1 MAKTFTDY
9 PKVVSTNA
17 QRAIDYKD
25 RTDDKGGC
33 GTQVGWV
40 RARQLANREP
50 ISLDTVKRMAKFGRF
65 EQYKDDPYED
75 ENGKTNCGRVMWDAW
90 GGSQGVAW
98 AKKTV
103 EREESEKNMM
113 NYDIL
118 TDIESYDYGLQ
129 KVSAF
134 LKEAD
139 GEPVNINVA
148 SNGGDVFEGL
158 KIAGILRDYSG
169 DTQVSIYG
177 LAASIA
183 TIIALAANRVRI
195 AKFSMFMIHNSWTGF
210 GFGDKQELE
219 KQSNTLAAI
228 DKLLL
233 SVYVNK
239 VQLNGKLINGSVS
252 DTEAYFRDL
261 MNKETFLSSEEALEL
276 GLVDEIISDENTNAS
291 LKLTAQANIRQKATY
306 SNKLPNQFYN
316 SMEDKKTFVQQLL
329 NLLGFGKSE
338 ALEVANALP
347 EAKTE
352 APKEDEKKEAPK
364 AMKEDDEKEEKEDEP
379 DMEKMMKAME
389 EKMKAMEE
397 KVKDLEGKYKDEK
410 EEKEEAQAS
419 LKKLQE
425 EAANSAPFKSANNS
439 TNKTSALPP
448 EIQAQLNAGFQK
460 IKK

>member
-9 PKVVSTNA
+9 PKAASTNA
-17 QRAIDYKD
+17 QRAIDYKE
-25 RTDDKGGC
+25 RTGDKGGC

-50 ISLDTVKRMAKFGRF
+50 ISLETVKRMANFGRF
-65 EQYKDDPYED
+65 ERYKDDPYED
-75 ENGKTNCGRVMWDAW
+75 ENGKTNCGRIMWDAW
-90 GGSQGVAW
+90 GGTQGVAW

-103 EREESEKNMM
+103 EREERENNMM

-158 KIAGILRDYSG
+158 KIAGLIRDYKG

-195 AKFSMFMIHNSWTGF
+195 AKFSMFMIHNSWTGM
-210 GFGDKQELE
+210 GFGDKEELA
-219 KQSNTLAAI
+219 KQANTLESI

-239 VQLNGKLINGSVS
+239 VQMSGKLINNSVEE
-252 DTEAYFRDL
+252 TEAYFKEL
-261 MNKETFLSSEEALEL
+261 MDKETFLSSEEALEL
-276 GLVDEIISDENTNAS
+276 GLVDEVISDENTNAS
-291 LKLTAQANIRQKATY
+291 LRLTAQANIRQKATY

-316 SMEDKKTFVQQLL
+316 GMEDKKTFLQQALAF
-329 NLLGFGKSE
+329 LGLGKAE
-338 ALEVANALP
+338 AQEVLNALP
-347 EAKTE
+347 EPQNAGHESDEKD
-352 APKEDEKKEAPK
+352 APKDEKKE
-364 AMKEDDEKEEKEDEP
+364 
-379 DMEKMMKAME
+379 DMEGGMEDKMKAME

-397 KVKDLEGKYKDEK
+397 KMKDLEAMYEEEK
-410 EEKEEAQAS
+410 EEKEEAKAS
-419 LKKLQE
+419 LQKLQE
-425 EAANSAPFKSANNS
+425 EAANGAPFKSANNS
-439 TNKTSALPP
+439 TNITSALPP
-448 EIQAQLNAGFQK
+448 EIQAKLNAGFQK